1 MKKYGLIFGMLEAD
15 TEKLKGKIKKC
26 LDAIGC
32 TDNLL
37 ITDPDSK
44 TSYLYIRLQ
53 STEEDIATIV
63 AFFKVELDPFLAIS
77 FLLDGDFTG
86 QEKVWFGKIEEIEVG
101 YLLRRAIRLRKKV
114 GETFKSII

>member
-15 TEKLKGKIKKC
+15 TEKLKGEIKKC

-37 ITDPDSK
+37 ITELDSK
-44 TSYLYIRLQ
+44 MSYLYIRFQ

-63 AFFKVELDPFLAIS
+63 AFFKVELDAFLVVS
-77 FLLDGDFTG
+77 FVIANDEATE
-86 QEKVWFGKIEEIEVG
+86 QKIQLGSIGETELS
-101 YLLRRAIRLRKKV
+101 YLIKKV
-114 GETFKSII
+114 LNLRNKAGETFKSII